1 MDNTQKDNLIN
12 AIKTGKIDEV
22 GLLNYVSDNDVSVAI
37 AVAESPWSSP
47 PILDIAAHDND
58 RRVRWAALN
67 NKNIEMKTLRFLCND
82 NDLEI
87 SNRATEL
94 IKEKV

>member
-1 MDNTQKDNLIN
+1 MNNGKKASLIN

-22 GLLNYVSDNDVSVAI
+22 GLLDYVTDNDISIAI
-37 AVAESPWSSP
+37 AVAESVWASS

-67 NKNIEMKTLRFLCND
+67 NKNIGTETLRFLCKD
-82 NDLEI
+82 EDCQI
-87 SNRATEL
+87 SDRAATL
-94 IKEKV
+94 IKERA